1 MSMYKSTHLDFDSAF
16 VEAYGRHVA
25 SADKET
31 VQAFV
36 QCINEDLDA
45 DLIHNRFPFE
55 YTGMMDALGVFGEGC
70 DFAKKQITAQFIA
83 TLENLRECTSNE
95 KVIGNGLS
103 FDIDEM
109 LEELNPSPYSIVVT
123 HI

>member
-1 MSMYKSTHLDFDSAF
+1 MSIHKSTHQSFDEAF
-16 VEAYGRHVA
+16 VEAYGQHVA

-31 VQAFV
+31 VQAFI

-70 DFAKKQITAQFIA
+70 DFAKKQVAAQFIA
-83 TLENLRECTSNE
+83 TLENLKQCTSNE
-95 KVIGNGLS
+95 LVIANGLS
-103 FDIDEM
+103 FNIDEM
-109 LEELNPSPYSIVVT
+109 LEELKRIA
-123 HI
+123 